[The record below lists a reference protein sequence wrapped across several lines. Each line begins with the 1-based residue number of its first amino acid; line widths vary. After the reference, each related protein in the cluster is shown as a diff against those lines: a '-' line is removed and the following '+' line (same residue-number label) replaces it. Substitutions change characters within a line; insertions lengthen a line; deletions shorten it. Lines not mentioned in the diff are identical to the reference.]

1 MAVVMRQGGWK
12 LVNNLGV
19 GYAGKWADVKNKE
32 LIELFRIEQDNQ
44 NTADLSEKTNLSEK
58 YPEICNS
65 MLRELDQFLS
75 NAKVSMPYRNING
88 PKVTQAEKQAYPQI
102 LELRSERDQI
112 WATFERG
119 NNKAIIEEAHLLYTL
134 NPKEFDK
141 TRGYR
146 EEWFKAPAN
155 IRDGRVTATMPPGA
169 THGVFCMRDK
179 NGFLITSEPLPDFQ
193 KAPYGSSKDSR
204 FLKNGYAYKPGM
216 YALIR
221 LGKAALSN
229 AKEQKLAISGL
240 QKALEA
246 AEKFYQQEKIEIIA
260 FSNAIRSLRAEIRN
274 LKTLPQSRNYTIN
287 RFPADPL
294 F

>member
-1 MAVVMRQGGWK
+1 
-12 LVNNLGV
+12 
-19 GYAGKWADVKNKE
+19 
-32 LIELFRIEQDNQ
+32 
-44 NTADLSEKTNLSEK
+44 
-58 YPEICNS
+58 
-65 MLRELDQFLS
+65 
-75 NAKVSMPYRNING
+75 
-88 PKVTQAEKQAYPQI
+88 
-102 LELRSERDQI
+102 
-112 WATFERG
+112 
-119 NNKAIIEEAHLLYTL
+119 
-134 NPKEFDK
+134 
-141 TRGYR
+141 
-146 EEWFKAPAN
+146 
-155 IRDGRVTATMPPGA
+155 
-169 THGVFCMRDK
+169 
-179 NGFLITSEPLPDFQ
+179 
-193 KAPYGSSKDSR
+193 
-204 FLKNGYAYKPGM
+204 M